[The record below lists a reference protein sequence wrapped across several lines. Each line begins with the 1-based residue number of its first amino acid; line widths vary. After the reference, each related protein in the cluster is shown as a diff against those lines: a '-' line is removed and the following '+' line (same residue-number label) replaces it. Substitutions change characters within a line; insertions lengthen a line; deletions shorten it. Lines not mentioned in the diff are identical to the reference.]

1 MQKLRVFV
9 ASPSDMAA
17 ERARVEVI
25 ASSLKPLAD
34 SLNIVLEVVDWNSV
48 VPDMG
53 RPEQV
58 ILDQVKPTSWDVFI
72 GILWHRF
79 GTPTGGKDNIAKRD
93 YSSGTEEE
101 FKTAYRLWQNH
112 RRPRIMMY
120 RCMRNTPLEHLNPDQ
135 FKRVQE
141 FFGQFDAQKGEHP
154 GLYQTFET
162 ARSFE
167 KLLLDNLQ
175 KVLLEHGKDIPIS
188 QHSENQKTES
198 VKLFIS
204 YKRSARDDRALAEHF
219 SDYLTKKG
227 HNVFIDTSMRV
238 GVEWLKDIDENIKTS
253 DYLVV
258 LVSKDS
264 ADSEM
269 VQAEILRAYE
279 YRNKNGRPRTL
290 PVRMNYDGL
299 LPYTIS
305 AFLGNYQQTIW
316 NDKQDNERVAE
327 EISNVIIGQIKPKIS
342 IQAETS
348 PSITFSED
356 GRPLQFDG
364 EKTPPLP
371 EFDPRMLDELEEPGG
386 TIKLGDRF
394 YVERDSDIKLKRS
407 IVKNGETVTIRAS
420 RQTGKSSLLA
430 RGIHH
435 AHPTANIVYIDLQS
449 VEHEAF
455 ESADQF
461 LNYFARTITR
471 KLRLDT
477 TVVNKIWQDALG
489 PQDKLVKVMEEYILP
504 TSGQQIILAMDEA
517 DRLLTVPF
525 HSDFFALMRSWHN
538 HRAIDPLWNTLN
550 LAMVIATEPYLLIS
564 NPNQSPFNVGVKLN
578 LEDFSREQV
587 EDLNHRHR
595 DPVQEKDME
604 SFFDLLTGHPYLT
617 RKAFYLLV
625 SEHWTWENLYKRAAG
640 DQGPFA
646 DHLRR
651 QLWFIQEDTALQ
663 ESLRQVLYAN
673 KSDNDKV
680 LWRLLRAGLVKGN
693 GDLYYCRCGLYE
705 KYFKDHLR

>member
-1 MQKLRVFV
+1 MQKLRIFA

-17 ERARVEVI
+17 ERTRIEAV
-25 ASSLKPLAD
+25 ASNLKPLAD
-34 SLNIVLEVVDWNSV
+34 SLGIVLEVVDWSSV
-48 VPDMG
+48 VPQMG

-58 ILDQVKPTSWDVFI
+58 ILDQVNPTSWDVFI

-79 GTPTGGKDNIAKRD
+79 GTPTGGKDKCTKQE
-93 YSSGTEEE
+93 YLSGTEEE

-120 RCMRNTPLEHLNPDQ
+120 RCMRNTPLERLNPDQ
-135 FKRVQE
+135 YKRVQE
-141 FFGQFDAQKGEHP
+141 FFAQFDAQLGEHP

-175 KVLLEHGKDIPIS
+175 KLLLEHGKGITIS
-188 QHSENQKTES
+188 QYSENQKTES

-204 YKRSARDDRALAEHF
+204 YKRSAKNDRVLAEYL
-219 SDYLTKKG
+219 SDRLTKKG
-227 HNVFIDTSMRV
+227 HDVFIDTSMRV
-238 GVEWLKDIDENIKTS
+238 GVEWLKDIDDNIKTS

-290 PVRMNYDGL
+290 PVRMNYVGL

-305 AFLGNYQQTIW
+305 AFLGHYQQAIW
-316 NDKQDNERVAE
+316 NDNQDNERVAD
-327 EISNVIIGQIKPKIS
+327 EISNVISGQIKPKIS
-342 IQAETS
+342 IQAESS

-371 EFDPRMLDELEEPGG
+371 EFDPRMLAELEEPGG

-394 YVERDSDIKLKRS
+394 YIERDSDAKLKRA
-407 IVKNGETVTIRAS
+407 ILKNGETVTIRAS

-430 RGIHH
+430 RGIHLIH
-435 AHPTANIVYIDLQS
+435 SAVNIVYIDLQGI
-449 VEHEAF
+449 EHEAF
-455 ESADQF
+455 ESADLF
-461 LNYFARTITR
+461 LKHFASTITR
-471 KLRLDT
+471 KLRMDQ
-477 TVVNKIWQDALG
+477 TVVNKIWKDALG

-538 HRAIDPLWNTLN
+538 NRAIDPLWNNLN

-578 LEDFSREQV
+578 LEDFSRKQV
-587 EDLNHRHR
+587 EDLNHRHGN
-595 DPVQEKDME
+595 PIKEKDGE
-604 SFFDLLTGHPYLT
+604 SFYDLFSGHPYLT
-617 RKAFYLLV
+617 RKALYLLV
-625 SEHWTWENLYKRAAG
+625 SEHWTWENLYRHATA

-663 ESLRQVLYAN
+663 EALRQVLHYN
-673 KSDNDKV
+673 KCDDDKV
-680 LWRLLRAGLVKGN
+680 LWRLLRAGLVKGI

-705 KYFKDHLR
+705 KYFKEHLR